1 MNSTNTSLFIILSKL
16 PTLNLPIKKPP
27 FIKVAIFSDVILVL
41 NIHYMINIYKTI
53 KPSHF
58 EELHMIQNN
67 NNLMFHVIF
76 MFSN

>member
-1 MNSTNTSLFIILSKL
+1 MNSTNTSLFIILSEL

-41 NIHYMINIYKTI
+41 NIHYMISIYKTI

-76 MFSN
+76 IFSN